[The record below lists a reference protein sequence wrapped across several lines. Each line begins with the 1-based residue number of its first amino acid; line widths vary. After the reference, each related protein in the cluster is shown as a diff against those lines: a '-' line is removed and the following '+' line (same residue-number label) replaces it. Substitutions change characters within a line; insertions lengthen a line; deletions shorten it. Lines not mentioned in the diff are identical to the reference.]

1 MKKAMEK
8 KHRWGLWIPLSI
20 LALLILWFV
29 GTYNSLIR
37 LDNGVEEKWAQVE
50 NQYQRRFDLIPN
62 LIETVKGF
70 AAQEKDIF
78 TEVTRLRT
86 QWSNAQTRPE
96 QLQAA
101 QGLDSAV
108 SRLLLV
114 AENYPQ
120 LKSNENFLALQSQL
134 EGTENR
140 VATERKRYNEDV
152 LLFNTKI
159 RTFPSSLIAGMFGYQ
174 KKDYFQ
180 IDAGTDQVPQVQ
192 FT

>member
-1 MKKAMEK
+1 MQKKP
-8 KHRWGLWIPLSI
+8 RWGLWIPLGIIAI
-20 LALLILWFV
+20 LVLWFV
-29 GTYNSLIR
+29 GTYNSLVR
-37 LDNGVEEKWAQVE
+37 LDNSVEEKWAQVE
-50 NQYQRRFDLIPN
+50 NQYQRRIDLIPN
-62 LIETVKGF
+62 LVETVKGF
-70 AAQEKDIF
+70 ASHEKNLF
-78 TEVTRLRT
+78 TEITKLRS
-86 QWSNAQTRPE
+86 QWSNAQTRTE
-96 QLQAA
+96 QTTAA
-101 QGLDSAV
+101 QGLESAV

-152 LLFNTKI
+152 LAFNTKI

-180 IDAGTDQVPQVQ
+180 SDEGADQVPQVQ